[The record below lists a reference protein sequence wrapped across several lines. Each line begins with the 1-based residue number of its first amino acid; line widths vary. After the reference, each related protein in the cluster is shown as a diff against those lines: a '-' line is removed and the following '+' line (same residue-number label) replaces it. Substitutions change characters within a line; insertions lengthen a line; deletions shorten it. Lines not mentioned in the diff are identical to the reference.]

1 MLVSKEEPYGTNNSF
16 KHFIGYNDSD
26 IIRRLCINLPQITGH
41 TKKLEFNSEKCL
53 LRLATKNC

>member
-16 KHFIGYNDSD
+16 KHFIGYNDND
-26 IIRRLCINLPQITGH
+26 IIRPLCTKLPQIIGH
-41 TKKLEFNSEKCL
+41 TKKFEFNSEKCL